1 MHLIMRLASVAAF
14 LTWVAAPMAMAQTQS
29 EDEANQPT
37 QLETIVVEGRLT
49 ESDSLSL
56 DENHYTGS
64 RLGLSARELPAS
76 VSVVTHETI
85 EIRGARTALEAI
97 ESAVGMSGGT
107 SVGSIPNYATRGFTG
122 NDITV
127 MRDGIR
133 QNTASQSARPL
144 DAFLFDRIEVLKGP
158 ASLMYGEGAV
168 GGAVNYVS
176 KSAPD
181 THQGQAQLSVGS
193 WDTYRAAVGA
203 GGPTG
208 VQKLYFRADASTSRS
223 GGYVNDSESRYD
235 AIAGELRYQYSAD
248 TSLRLSGT
256 LLDDETQSYYGTPL
270 VYDAVIGLDGVEA
283 VRKASAATDR
293 LVNARIAP
301 GTRRLN
307 YNNADNFAEGSNSF
321 WRLIADTRLS
331 PQWTL
336 RNEIYAATQRLD
348 WRNTESTVW
357 NPSTQLV
364 DRASFFLIY
373 RDDLQLGNRLDLT
386 WSGTLFGL
394 PNKFLIGGLYDRND
408 QDRNSGQPDVPA
420 SPTPASVPLTGFDQG
435 FGPAVHSI
443 KTINILTKSTAVYV
457 EDVLSLTDSL
467 TLIGGLRYDHI
478 EVERRSYLGAEPYDK
493 RYEPLTGRI
502 GSVWSLTPQLN
513 LYLSYSK
520 AAQPVSQLV
529 SLTAAQDDF
538 SLQKGRQYE
547 AGAKAT
553 LWDGRA
559 NLTFALYDIEK
570 NDLLTSAI
578 VDGTRINSQI
588 GAQVSQGAEL
598 ALSIQ
603 PLPGWQIDAN
613 VAPTWT
619 AEFRDFNENLGD
631 GVISR
636 DGNTPPNVPKLVAG
650 LYLMRSWEDWR
661 AQAGL
666 RYVGER
672 EANNNNGIQLD
683 AYTAVDAAIT
693 RSWNR
698 FSLTLRGRNLTDEKY
713 AEWASG
719 GGLMVR
725 LADPRAAELGMR
737 LEF

>member
-1 MHLIMRLASVAAF
+1 MAAF
-14 LTWVAAPMAMAQTQS
+14 LTCVAAPMAMAQTQS
-29 EDEANQPT
+29 EDEASQPT

-76 VSVVTHETI
+76 VSVVTREMI
-85 EIRGARTALEAI
+85 QIRGARTAMEAI

-181 THQGQAQLSVGS
+181 THQGQAQVSVGS
-193 WDTYRAAVGA
+193 WDTYRAAVGT

-235 AIAGELRYQYSAD
+235 AIAGELRYQHSAD
-248 TSLRLSGT
+248 TSLRFSAS

-357 NPSTQLV
+357 NPGTQLV

-394 PNKFLIGGLYDRND
+394 PNKFLVGGVYDRND

-420 SPTPASVPLTGFDQG
+420 SPTPASVPLTGFDPG
-435 FGPAVHSI
+435 FGPAVRAI
-443 KTINILTKSTAVYV
+443 KTVNTLTKSTAVYV

-467 TLIGGLRYDHI
+467 KLIGGLRYDHI
-478 EVERRSYLGAEPYDK
+478 EV
-493 RYEPLTGRI
+493 
-502 GSVWSLTPQLN
+502 
-513 LYLSYSK
+513 
-520 AAQPVSQLV
+520 
-529 SLTAAQDDF
+529 
-538 SLQKGRQYE
+538 
-547 AGAKAT
+547 
-553 LWDGRA
+553 
-559 NLTFALYDIEK
+559 
-570 NDLLTSAI
+570 
-578 VDGTRINSQI
+578 
-588 GAQVSQGAEL
+588 
-598 ALSIQ
+598 
-603 PLPGWQIDAN
+603 
-613 VAPTWT
+613 
-619 AEFRDFNENLGD
+619 
-631 GVISR
+631 
-636 DGNTPPNVPKLVAG
+636 
-650 LYLMRSWEDWR
+650 
-661 AQAGL
+661 
-666 RYVGER
+666 
-672 EANNNNGIQLD
+672 
-683 AYTAVDAAIT
+683 
-693 RSWNR
+693 
-698 FSLTLRGRNLTDEKY
+698 
-713 AEWASG
+713 
-719 GGLMVR
+719 
-725 LADPRAAELGMR
+725 
-737 LEF
+737 